1 MRRDQQSLLMLSHRR
16 PRPKVNMKI
25 ATFEEPGKRIRWTGL
40 QTVLKP
46 TLLTFKILGFVI
58 VMKVTMMMSIEI
70 LEDLEAEYWIGQAEA
85 AQEARG
91 LSWLA
96 QQNLI
101 SPFASRG
108 RGILEIHHD
117 HEANIIYGGFG
128 GMCTGCI
135 RRGRWSLNSATVHR
149 PVQVPYSVLF
159 ALLPRSRFS
168 SPTAR
173 PLKIVWVGYHY
184 GEVSEVGRDYVCTA

>member
-1 MRRDQQSLLMLSHRR
+1 
-16 PRPKVNMKI
+16 
-25 ATFEEPGKRIRWTGL
+25 
-40 QTVLKP
+40 
-46 TLLTFKILGFVI
+46 
-58 VMKVTMMMSIEI
+58 
-70 LEDLEAEYWIGQAEA
+70 
-85 AQEARG
+85 
-91 LSWLA
+91 
-96 QQNLI
+96 
-101 SPFASRG
+101 
-108 RGILEIHHD
+108 
-117 HEANIIYGGFG
+117 
-128 GMCTGCI
+128 MCTGCI